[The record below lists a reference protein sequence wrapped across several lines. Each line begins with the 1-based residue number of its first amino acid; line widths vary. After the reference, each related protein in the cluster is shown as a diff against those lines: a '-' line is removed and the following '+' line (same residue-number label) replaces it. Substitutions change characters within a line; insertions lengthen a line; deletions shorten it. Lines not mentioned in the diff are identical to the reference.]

1 MNVTITP
8 ALLAGTVVPPP
19 SKSQTHRLLIAAA
32 LSGGVS
38 RISNVA
44 FSRDVLATISCL
56 KAMGCRVEQVE
67 EGSLEIHGLGH
78 SIPQF
83 CDDYGLIRFGCGE
96 SGSTLRFMIPVAL
109 AVAGGGS
116 FTGEGRLMERPLTP
130 YFDLFAE
137 KGIACGKTGGLLTV
151 SGKLTSGDYRLS
163 GNVSSQFVTGLLCAL
178 PLLEGDSRIIL
189 TTPLESRDY
198 VEMTVDAL
206 KRFGVECRWENEQV
220 MFVPGGQ
227 TYRATDA
234 AVEADWSQAAFFYAA
249 LGLGNKLDIRGLN
262 ACSLQGD
269 MRIVPCYLKLNQ
281 SGDVELDVSQ
291 CPDLVPPLAA
301 HAALRRGVTRIVH
314 AARLRMKESDR
325 LTSVTKTLAA
335 MGASIEEHAD
345 GLTIRGVESL
355 RGGVTVDCCGDH
367 RIAMMAAVAATR
379 CEESVTL
386 TGAECV
392 AKSYPNFWDEYQRLG
407 GKLG

>member
-1 MNVTITP
+1 MALHRHGHCEGLARRAVESP
-8 ALLAGTVVPPP
+8 AAV
-19 SKSQTHRLLIAAA
+19 
-32 LSGGVS
+32 
-38 RISNVA
+38 
-44 FSRDVLATISCL
+44 
-56 KAMGCRVEQVE
+56 
-67 EGSLEIHGLGH
+67 
-78 SIPQF
+78 
-83 CDDYGLIRFGCGE
+83 DDL
-96 SGSTLRFMIPVAL
+96 
-109 AVAGGGS
+109 
-116 FTGEGRLMERPLTP
+116 
-130 YFDLFAE
+130 
-137 KGIACGKTGGLLTV
+137 GGLLAV
-151 SGKLTSGDYRLS
+151 SGRLTSGDYRLS
-163 GNVSSQFVTGLLCAL
+163 GNVSSQFVTGLLYAL

-206 KRFGVECRWENEQV
+206 GRFGVECRWENEQT
-220 MFVPGGQ
+220 MFVTGGQ
-227 TYRATDA
+227 TYRATEA

-269 MRIVPCYLKLNQ
+269 MRIVPYYLKLDQ

-301 HAALRRGVTRIVH
+301 HAALRCGTTRIVR

-325 LTSVTKTLAA
+325 LSSVTKTLTA

-345 GLTIRGVESL
+345 SLTIRGLERL

-367 RIAMMAAVAATR
+367 RIAMMAAIAATR